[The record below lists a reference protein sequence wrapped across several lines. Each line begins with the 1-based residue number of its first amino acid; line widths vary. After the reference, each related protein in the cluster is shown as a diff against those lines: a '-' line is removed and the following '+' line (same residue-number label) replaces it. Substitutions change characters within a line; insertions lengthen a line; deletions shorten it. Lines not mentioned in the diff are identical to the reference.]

1 MIFVKPS
8 ETVSFFDLVA
18 QKFKETG
25 ERLTHQELQQL
36 LLERG
41 LSAGNLYQEI
51 EMDSAYVDAHEDIS
65 TSRDEV
71 QLHSHTFYELIY
83 CHSGSLDYLVG
94 TQRYRLQR
102 GDIVIIP
109 PGISHRPLFLDLLT
123 EPYRRIVLWISCNF
137 AASFSPAVSHF
148 CSKNQSII
156 WCAQQAPSGKVWSSI
171 SAPRCRKPGK
181 MELGWEAAMV
191 AQTELLCV
199 ALSRAKQ
206 IFPHPQSEQRELL
219 DEIMLYIEH
228 HMTEKFLLSGLRR
241 ASTSVKAPSVN
252 CSVNGWISVFTILLR
267 SGGSSRPKILIQ
279 TGASLEQA
287 AADVGFGDYS
297 NFYRAFR
304 REYGIT
310 PASYRQLVRQ

>member
-1 MIFVKPS
+1 MIFVKLS
-8 ETVSFFDLVA
+8 ETAPFFDLVA

-25 ERLTHQELQQL
+25 ERLTHQEVQQL
-36 LLERG
+36 LRERG
-41 LSAGNLYQEI
+41 LSAGNLYQEM

-123 EPYRRIVLWISCNF
+123 EPYRRMVLWISCNF
-137 AASFSPAVSHF
+137 AASFSRLFPIF
-148 CSKNQSII
+148 
-156 WCAQQAPSGKVWSSI
+156 QQKSDHYLVRTAGTQWESLEQYFRATVQEARQK
-171 SAPRCRKPGK
+171 
-181 MELGWEAAMV
+181 ELGWEAAMA

-199 ALSRAKQ
+199 ALSRARANL
-206 IFPHPQSEQRELL
+206 PPPQSEQRELL

-228 HMTEKFLLSGLRR
+228 HMTEKISLERAAQSFHVSESTISQLFRKRMDISFYHFVTQRR
-241 ASTSVKAPSVN
+241 LIAAKN
-252 CSVNGWISVFTILLR
+252 
-267 SGGSSRPKILIQ
+267 LIQ

>member
-71 QLHSHTFYELIY
+71 QLHSHIFYELIY

-137 AASFSPAVSHF
+137 ATSFSRLFPIF
-148 CSKNQSII
+148 
-156 WCAQQAPSGKVWSSI
+156 QQKSEHYLVRTAGTQWESLEQYFRATVQEAGQK
-171 SAPRCRKPGK
+171 
-181 MELGWEAAMV
+181 ELGWEAAMV

-199 ALSRAKQ
+199 ALSRAKANL
-206 IFPHPQSEQRELL
+206 PPPQSEQRELL

-228 HMTEKFLLSGLRR
+228 HMTEK
-241 ASTSVKAPSVN
+241 
-252 CSVNGWISVFTILLR
+252 I
-267 SGGSSRPKILIQ
+267 
-279 TGASLEQA
+279 SLERA
-287 AADVGFGDYS
+287 AQSFHVSESTRSEERRVGKECRSRWSPYH
-297 NFYRAFR
+297 
-304 REYGIT
+304 
-310 PASYRQLVRQ
+310 

>member
-1 MIFVKPS
+1 MKPS
-8 ETVSFFDLVA
+8 DTRRVEKLLR
-18 QKFKETG
+18 QKYGASIPEFS
-25 ERLTHQELQQL
+25 HQEMQL
-36 LLERG
+36 LMVENG
-41 LSAGNLYQEI
+41 LSFGNFFQEM

-123 EPYRRIVLWISCNF
+123 EPYRRMVLWISCSF
-137 AASFSPAVSHF
+137 AASFSRLFPMLQ
-148 CSKNQSII
+148 SKSEHYLVRTAGTQWESLEQYFR
-156 WCAQQAPSGKVWSSI
+156 ATVQEAGQK
-171 SAPRCRKPGK
+171 
-181 MELGWEAAMV
+181 ELGWEAAMV

-199 ALSRAKQ
+199 ALSRARANL
-206 IFPHPQSEQRELL
+206 PPPQSEQRDLL

-228 HMTEKFLLSGLRR
+228 HMTEKISLERAAQSFHVSESTISQLFRKRMDISFYHFVTQRR
-241 ASTSVKAPSVN
+241 LIAAKN
-252 CSVNGWISVFTILLR
+252 
-267 SGGSSRPKILIQ
+267 LIQ
-279 TGASLEQA
+279 TGVSLEQA